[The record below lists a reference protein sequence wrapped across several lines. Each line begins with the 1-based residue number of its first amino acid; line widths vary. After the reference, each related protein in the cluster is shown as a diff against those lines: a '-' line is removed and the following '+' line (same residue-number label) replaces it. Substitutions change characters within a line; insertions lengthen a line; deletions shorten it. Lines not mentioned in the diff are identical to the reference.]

1 MVELE
6 PSVTFS
12 LNATEVCVL
21 LYKIRK
27 LENEMPMIL
36 AKSTP
41 ISINLVYFITRT
53 QILNKYNEHK
63 QFSKIYSKM
72 IYEVHS
78 SQYSQS
84 QTTHMLYVTLTDDR
98 LYVGYPAMQVTFN
111 IQFYVIFQLTC
122 IGGIL
127 VRFISE
133 TIKCLTFLMLALH
146 SVNVFR
152 CITAFFFWLK
162 FL

>member
-53 QILNKYNEHK
+53 
-63 QFSKIYSKM
+63 
-72 IYEVHS
+72 
-78 SQYSQS
+78 
-84 QTTHMLYVTLTDDR
+84 
-98 LYVGYPAMQVTFN
+98 
-111 IQFYVIFQLTC
+111 
-122 IGGIL
+122 
-127 VRFISE
+127 
-133 TIKCLTFLMLALH
+133 
-146 SVNVFR
+146 
-152 CITAFFFWLK
+152 
-162 FL
+162 